1 MVEIERDTG
10 TVKLLRYV
18 AVDDVGNVINP
29 MIVDGQ
35 LHGGIAQGVGQALW
49 EGAVYDE
56 GGQLVTGELMDYAMP
71 RTHNLVQFEL
81 DRTVTPCPH
90 NPLGVK
96 GVGEAGAIASP
107 AAVVNAVVD
116 ALSHLGITHIDMPLT
131 PEKVWRA
138 MKRRG
143 CATGRAERSLGGLEM
158 YPAQFDYHRA
168 SSVAQALD
176 LLGSKQDAKL
186 LAGGHSLL
194 PMMKLRLAQPANLID
209 IGGIKEL
216 TGIERSGSSVRI
228 GALTTHAELAASD
241 VLKKSCPIVAEAAA
255 KIGDPQVRNRGTIGG
270 NLTHADPGSDLPAV
284 VKALD
289 ATLHL
294 QSKKREAHGQ
304 GAATSSSTCSPR
316 RWARARSSPR
326 SRCRCSTAPASAY
339 LKFEHPASGYAVV
352 GAAAIVRAK
361 DGKCESAR
369 LCFNGVTATPLDAQ
383 GWAAR
388 SPARRSTTRRSTP
401 RSTAT

>member
-1 MVEIERDTG
+1 
-10 TVKLLRYV
+10 
-18 AVDDVGNVINP
+18 
-29 MIVDGQ
+29 
-35 LHGGIAQGVGQALW
+35 
-49 EGAVYDE
+49 
-56 GGQLVTGELMDYAMP
+56 
-71 RTHNLVQFEL
+71 
-81 DRTVTPCPH
+81 
-90 NPLGVK
+90 
-96 GVGEAGAIASP
+96 
-107 AAVVNAVVD
+107 
-116 ALSHLGITHIDMPLT
+116 
-131 PEKVWRA
+131 
-138 MKRRG
+138 
-143 CATGRAERSLGGLEM
+143 M
-158 YPAQFDYHRA
+158 YPARFDYHRA

-228 GALTTHAELAASD
+228 GALTTHAELASSD
-241 VLKKSCPIVAEAAA
+241 VLKKACPIVAEAAA

-294 QSKKREAHGQ
+294 QSKKGKRTVKASEFFVDLLTSAVGEGEILTAIEVPVLD
-304 GAATSSSTCSPR
+304 GAGA
-316 RWARARSSPR
+316 
-326 SRCRCSTAPASAY
+326 AY

-352 GAAAIVRAK
+352 GAAAIVRVK
-361 DGKCESAR
+361 GGKCESAR

-383 GWAAR
+383 GVAGSLAGKAADDAAIDAAVNGNLKAEDPLGDVFASGEYR
-388 SPARRSTTRRSTP
+388 VHLAKVFGRRALKLARDRAS
-401 RSTAT
+401 